1 MGVCVDR
8 TSDWRAAVRAQRQRI
23 GQSTPSDELLRRP
36 RPARDAFCAG
46 ALEAHSRIG
55 EMVRRLRA
63 SHAAYVLDDGLN
75 GLTEAE
81 RDALD
86 GEGERVLGSSREAI
100 ERLAKSLAK
109 SVGGGAS
116 AREAD
121 SGDAVAGE
129 AVETRGGE
137 RGGQPQQHR
146 KAMLDSLNDELR
158 ELGRRLLR
166 DAQRASRLK
175 RAMEALEGRLSADIK
190 PPAHQFSEA
199 GNRSGL
205 PPEEWRGADA
215 SMLEVSSL
223 SHMFASKIE
232 QQSHQSTS
240 ENLTLG
246 NRYIDSAAK
255 HSRDFRLLVLTFL
268 LVASLSLI
276 FLDWYYP

>member
-158 ELGRRLLR
+158 ELGRRLCPTPAPLLL
-166 DAQRASRLK
+166 SSLLLSSSPLLLSSPRL
-175 RAMEALEGRLSADIK
+175 L
-190 PPAHQFSEA
+190 
-199 GNRSGL
+199 RSG
-205 PPEEWRGADA
+205 
-215 SMLEVSSL
+215 
-223 SHMFASKIE
+223 
-232 QQSHQSTS
+232 
-240 ENLTLG
+240 
-246 NRYIDSAAK
+246 
-255 HSRDFRLLVLTFL
+255 
-268 LVASLSLI
+268 
-276 FLDWYYP
+276 

>member
-1 MGVCVDR
+1 
-8 TSDWRAAVRAQRQRI
+8 
-23 GQSTPSDELLRRP
+23 
-36 RPARDAFCAG
+36 
-46 ALEAHSRIG
+46 
-55 EMVRRLRA
+55 MVRRLRA

-158 ELGRRLLR
+158 ELGRRLCPTPAPLLL
-166 DAQRASRLK
+166 SSLLLSSSPLLLSSPRL
-175 RAMEALEGRLSADIK
+175 L
-190 PPAHQFSEA
+190 
-199 GNRSGL
+199 RSG
-205 PPEEWRGADA
+205 
-215 SMLEVSSL
+215 
-223 SHMFASKIE
+223 
-232 QQSHQSTS
+232 
-240 ENLTLG
+240 
-246 NRYIDSAAK
+246 
-255 HSRDFRLLVLTFL
+255 
-268 LVASLSLI
+268 
-276 FLDWYYP
+276 

>member
-1 MGVCVDR
+1 
-8 TSDWRAAVRAQRQRI
+8 
-23 GQSTPSDELLRRP
+23 
-36 RPARDAFCAG
+36 
-46 ALEAHSRIG
+46 
-55 EMVRRLRA
+55 MVRRLRA

-121 SGDAVAGE
+121 SGDAVVGE

-158 ELGRRLLR
+158 ELGRRLCPTPAPLLLSSLLLSSSPLLLSSSPPLLLSSSPPRLLASSPPLLPSPPPLRLTAAPRLPTARRLR

-199 GNRSGL
+199 GNRCGRGDSEPRVRL
-205 PPEEWRGADA
+205 RPRPPPAGACAEAPAAEAAEAEAEAERAGA
-215 SMLEVSSL
+215 SHCRRRSERFIAPPSL
-223 SHMFASKIE
+223 SSIAE
-232 QQSHQSTS
+232 
-240 ENLTLG
+240 
-246 NRYIDSAAK
+246 
-255 HSRDFRLLVLTFL
+255 
-268 LVASLSLI
+268 
-276 FLDWYYP
+276 